1 MILERQ
7 ERLAILI
14 LLVVLLILGVA
25 SLFLNSSYETWA
37 VPYDETHADK
47 TLVSHSGIIE
57 SVTETKTGGHQILV
71 ISGVTV
77 FLPNSDAEK
86 IHLTT
91 GDRVTLTGVMG
102 TYNGQREIMV
112 TDPYHLEVTDPGV
125 RG

>member
-25 SLFLNSSYETWA
+25 SLFLNGSYESWA
-37 VPYDETHADK
+37 VPYDPTLADK
-47 TLVSHSGIIE
+47 TLVSHSGVIE
-57 SVTETKTGGHQILV
+57 SITETKTGGHQILV

-77 FLPNSDAEK
+77 FLPHSDAET
-86 IHLTT
+86 IHLAA
-91 GDRVTLTGVMG
+91 GERVTLTGVMG
-102 TYNGQREIMV
+102 TYNGQREIMITNPDLLV
-112 TDPYHLEVTDPGV
+112 VPDPGV